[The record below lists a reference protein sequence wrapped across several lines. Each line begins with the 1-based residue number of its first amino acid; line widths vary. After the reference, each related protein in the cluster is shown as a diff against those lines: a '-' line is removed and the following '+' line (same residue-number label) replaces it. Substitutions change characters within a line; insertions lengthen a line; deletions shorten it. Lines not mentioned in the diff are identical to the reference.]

1 MNRSETVLLMKWIY
15 GIKNKLTASI
25 VLLALCLL
33 VLLSNYLDRLHTE
46 NVKNSISTMYQDRL
60 IVEEYILK
68 MTQNT
73 YQIREI
79 LIKDDFGSKESTL
92 KKLTENIKTTYVI
105 FRQTR
110 LTKNEK
116 STADELM
123 NQIKQL
129 EQILLSSNK
138 VPLTYTDTIL
148 SSLNKLSEI
157 QLDESKLIMKQ
168 VETQYATIKTSSQFA
183 FAIIIIILIVLQIM
197 VFSGES
203 LIPLFKPKDPNLN

>member
-1 MNRSETVLLMKWIY
+1 MRWTFS
-15 GIKNKLTASI
+15 IKNKLAASI

-33 VLLSNYLDRLHTE
+33 VLSSNFLDRLHTE
-46 NVKNSISTMYQDRL
+46 NVKNSISTMYEDRL
-60 IVEEYILK
+60 IAEEYILK
-68 MTQNT
+68 MTRNI

-79 LIKDDFGSKESTL
+79 LSTKDHALKESTV
-92 KKLTENIKTTYVI
+92 KKLTADFKATYNIFI
-105 FRQTR
+105 RTR

-123 NQIKQL
+123 NQIKGL
-129 EQILLSSNK
+129 EQAVLNDSN
-138 VPLTYTDTIL
+138 VTSIYTDKIL

-168 VETQYATIKTSSQFA
+168 VEAQYATIKASSQFA
-183 FAIIIIILIVLQIM
+183 FAIIIIILIALQVM

-203 LIPLFKPKDPNLN
+203 IIPIFKTKDPTLN

>member
-1 MNRSETVLLMKWIY
+1 MKWIY

-92 KKLTENIKTTYVI
+92 KK
-105 FRQTR
+105 
-110 LTKNEK
+110 
-116 STADELM
+116 
-123 NQIKQL
+123 
-129 EQILLSSNK
+129 
-138 VPLTYTDTIL
+138 
-148 SSLNKLSEI
+148 
-157 QLDESKLIMKQ
+157 
-168 VETQYATIKTSSQFA
+168 
-183 FAIIIIILIVLQIM
+183 
-197 VFSGES
+197 
-203 LIPLFKPKDPNLN
+203 

>member
-1 MNRSETVLLMKWIY
+1 MKWIY

-157 QLDESKLIMKQ
+157 QLDELK
-168 VETQYATIKTSSQFA
+168 VNNETSGNAICHYQNIFTICFCNHYHNFNYITNNGFLWRD
-183 FAIIIIILIVLQIM
+183 IDTIV
-197 VFSGES
+197 
-203 LIPLFKPKDPNLN
+203 